1 MSGKPGREEPYHPQM
16 PTVRPDPV
24 SPLPAEV
31 DCCGN
36 CPGWKRAHPR
46 AAFGQCLPA
55 IRFLHA
61 PMFTPDLS
69 GCSLDAETKAKG
81 ANA

>member
-1 MSGKPGREEPYHPQM
+1 MADKREEQYLPSM
-16 PTVRPDPV
+16 PTVRAEPK
-24 SPLPAEV
+24 SELPPEI

-46 AAFGQCLPA
+46 APFGQCLPA
-55 IRFLHA
+55 MRFVHA

-69 GCSLDAETKAKG
+69 GCSLDPETRAKG
-81 ANA
+81 PNQ